1 MQNTRP
7 ANNTDTNNTDTNNI
21 DMDYDVLADW
31 AQTPDATAAFAE
43 AAKTSTPASR
53 DTRHEGVRAL
63 LAAALPADPA
73 QDSPF
78 EAFTRNELAKTRGRG
93 RPTLTGTTGTGRS
106 RSRQVRLPADLD
118 QRLTAY
124 TSRAHLKPSE
134 VMREAIASYLDR
146 HQSA

>member
-1 MQNTRP
+1 MQNNRP
-7 ANNTDTNNTDTNNI
+7 ANNTDTKNS
-21 DMDYDVLADW
+21 DMDYDALADW
-31 AQTPDATAAFAE
+31 AQTPEATAAFAE
-43 AAKTSTPASR
+43 AAKTSTPATR

-73 QDSPF
+73 QDSPL
-78 EAFTRNELAKTRGRG
+78 EAFTRNELEVTSRGRG

-106 RSRQVRLPADLD
+106 RARQVRLPTDLD
-118 QRLTAY
+118 QRLTDY
-124 TSRAHLKPSE
+124 TSLAHLKPSE

>member
-7 ANNTDTNNTDTNNI
+7 ANNTDTNNTDTNNIDINNTDTNNTDTNDI

-93 RPTLTGTTGTGRS
+93 RPTLTGTTGTGRRS
-106 RSRQVRLPADLD
+106 EERRVGEECRSRWWP
-118 QRLTAY
+118 
-124 TSRAHLKPSE
+124 
-134 VMREAIASYLDR
+134 
-146 HQSA
+146 

>member
-7 ANNTDTNNTDTNNI
+7 ANNTDTD
-21 DMDYDVLADW
+21 DMDYDALADW
-31 AQTPDATAAFAE
+31 AQTPESTAAFAE
-43 AAKTSTPASR
+43 AAKTSTPATR
-53 DTRHEGVRAL
+53 DTRHESVRAL

-73 QDSPF
+73 QDSPL
-78 EAFTRNELAKTRGRG
+78 EAFARNELNTTSRGRGRG
-93 RPTLTGTTGTGRS
+93 RPTLTGTTGTGKS
-106 RSRQVRLPADLD
+106 RARQVRLPTDLD

-146 HQSA
+146 QQSG

>member
-7 ANNTDTNNTDTNNI
+7 ANNTDNDI
-21 DMDYDVLADW
+21 DMDYDALADW
-31 AQTPDATAAFAE
+31 AEAPDATATFAE

-124 TSRAHLKPSE
+124 TIHAHLKPSE
-134 VMREAIASYLDR
+134 VMRDAIASYLDR
-146 HQSA
+146 QHDA